1 MKTEKCANEHKL
13 TITEEETLLQW
24 ILSLDRRGA
33 APQPAS
39 VQDMA
44 NILLSERSPSD
55 IQHRVGSNWV
65 YNFINR
71 HEELKTRY
79 SRRYNHQ
86 RAKCEDPKII
96 HEWFERVQS
105 TIQ

>member
-1 MKTEKCANEHKL
+1 MKAEKRANGHKL
-13 TITEEETLLQW
+13 TITEEDTFLQW
-24 ILSLDRRGA
+24 MLSLDKRGA
-33 APQPAS
+33 APRPAY

-55 IQHRVGSNWV
+55 IQHRVGKNWV

-79 SRRYNHQ
+79 S
-86 RAKCEDPKII
+86 PKI
-96 HEWFERVQS
+96 
-105 TIQ
+105 